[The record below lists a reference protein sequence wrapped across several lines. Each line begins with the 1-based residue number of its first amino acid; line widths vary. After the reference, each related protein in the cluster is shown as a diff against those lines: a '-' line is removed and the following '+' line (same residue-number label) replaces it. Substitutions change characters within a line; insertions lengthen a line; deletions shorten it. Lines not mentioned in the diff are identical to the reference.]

1 MNKDNIIEF
10 IKEKSVVT
18 IPLIQEEFGLSYIEV
33 KNLFDELTEKKDLE
47 YIGGIDFRYKKTKPK
62 PSMFITIEPERTLE
76 ERFLESLKAT
86 YDKLAAQDKLFEHK
100 DDDERKKRVLET
112 CIKSMKRSENEFKK
126 DEISENSEF
135 IDSENID
142 DSYAEE
148 FDDFDE
154 DDDFDFDEDFD
165 DDDDLINEIEI
176 ELDLLD
182 LLYDKYW
189 NETDD
194 ENSKTLKVLVIK
206 ALAVDISNVCNM
218 NSVDKWAR
226 DYSVYLILEEATGND
241 ERNNAPHHNF
251 WDNVYLFAM
260 SIKELFEDI
269 VSNELNISK
278 ADAINKVER
287 ILKGFLPRRK
297 VKQRQV
303 CERLIYDL
311 KNMTDERFI
320 YLKNYL
326 S

>member
-10 IKEKSVVT
+10 IKEKSVVSV
-18 IPLIQEEFGLSYIEV
+18 PLIQEEFGLSYIEV

-47 YIGGIDFRYKKTKPK
+47 YIGGIDFRYKKTKPN
-62 PSMFITIEPERTLE
+62 PSMFITIEAERTLE
-76 ERFLESLKAT
+76 DRVLDSLNAK
-86 YDKLAAQDKLFEHK
+86 YDKLVAQGLFLDYK
-100 DDDERKKRVLET
+100 DDDEHKKKVLET
-112 CIKSMKRSENEFKK
+112 CIKYMKRSKNGFKK
-126 DEISENSEF
+126 DEISENSDL
-135 IDSENID
+135 IDSESID

-148 FDDFDE
+148 FEDFHS

-165 DDDDLINEIEI
+165 DDADLINEIEI

-182 LLYDKYW
+182 LLYDEYW
-189 NETDD
+189 NVTDD
-194 ENSKTLKVLVIK
+194 ENIKTLKVLLIK
-206 ALAVDISNVCNM
+206 ALASDISNVCNI

-226 DYSVYLILEEATGND
+226 DYSVYLIIEEATGND

-251 WDNVYLFAM
+251 WDNVYLFAVA
-260 SIKELFEDI
+260 IKELFEDI
-269 VSNELNISK
+269 VSNELYISK

-311 KNMTDERFI
+311 KNMTDERFT